1 MGFKTKVFNVVKPC
15 LQVGEQV
22 ELYNGTLFL
31 DCSEKTARNA
41 FSELFVKVSTMIQI
55 SKICSESYAIDFVA
69 EKQQSKSEDFSPF
82 ATVNS

>member
-1 MGFKTKVFNVVKPC
+1 MSFKSKVFNAVKPC
-15 LQVGEQV
+15 LTAGEQI

-31 DCSEKTARNA
+31 DCSETTARRT

-55 SKICSESYAIDFVA
+55 SKVGSGSYAIDFVA
-69 EKQQSKSEDFSPF
+69 EKQQEDFSPF

>member
-1 MGFKTKVFNVVKPC
+1 MGFKSKVFNAVKPC
-15 LQVGEQV
+15 LQAGEQV

-31 DCSEKTARNA
+31 DCSETTARRT

-55 SKICSESYAIDFVA
+55 SKINSGSYAIDFVA